1 MLLLSLRCL
10 AGIGAAAEQSV
21 CIVSVREEISH
32 NTVFLMRR
40 ALREADAKDATAIVL
55 DLNTNGG
62 RVDAMEEIIRLLER
76 SPIKTYAFVNQKAY
90 SAGAFISAAT
100 EKIFMTPG
108 SVIGA
113 ATPVMLVPGESV
125 EELPKAYQEK
135 LNSAMRALIRSV
147 AQEKGHNPD
156 VFEAMVDAD
165 RGLTVAGKEITPKGK
180 LLTLTNEE
188 AAQTYGEPPRPLL
201 SAGTVKD
208 LTELLAKLGL
218 SDAGKFS
225 VTPTGFEVLARW
237 LTALSPLLI
246 LVGFVAIYLEL
257 KTPGLGAPTVVAL
270 ICFGLYFL
278 GTFAA
283 GLAGWEEAVLFII
296 GLALLLVEIFVLPG
310 FGIAGVA
317 GILAILVALVLAMAE
332 RMPAGPILPS
342 WPQLQLPLLRVG
354 AGFFGSIVVMAV
366 LARFLPRTTL
376 FRKLELQAATSAA
389 AGYTSSRGEAKALL
403 GAVGVAETMLRP
415 SGKGRFGEKIVDVVT
430 EGDLVEKGATIKIV
444 QVEGARVVV
453 TRSAS

>member
-1 MLLLSLRCL
+1 
-10 AGIGAAAEQSV
+10 
-21 CIVSVREEISH
+21 
-32 NTVFLMRR
+32 
-40 ALREADAKDATAIVL
+40 
-55 DLNTNGG
+55 
-62 RVDAMEEIIRLLER
+62 
-76 SPIKTYAFVNQKAY
+76 
-90 SAGAFISAAT
+90 
-100 EKIFMTPG
+100 
-108 SVIGA
+108 
-113 ATPVMLVPGESV
+113 
-125 EELPKAYQEK
+125 
-135 LNSAMRALIRSV
+135 MRAVIRSV